1 MEPTKGQESVR
12 SGDLEVGIS
21 GSVIRL
27 PASSESSDQ
36 DADFRREDLICAL
49 GHEGP
54 WPVEHRAPD

>member
-36 DADFRREDLICAL
+36 DAHFQARGSDLCF
-49 GHEGP
+49 GS
-54 WPVEHRAPD
+54 

>member
-36 DADFRREDLICAL
+36 DADLICAL